1 MGVKEKAR
9 ELHESGFNCAQ
20 SVLGACDKYSG
31 LDHITAM
38 NVAGAL
44 GGGVRCGE
52 ICGAVSGGAIV
63 LSCAFPHNDSSRPED
78 KTRIAAITKRYAE
91 TFKEKFGCIR
101 CDDLKSNDCDCN
113 ELIEFCAQ
121 LAEERVA
128 NYKEEEYL

>member
-1 MGVKEKAR
+1 MGVKEKAK

-20 SVLGACDKYSG
+20 SVLGACSKYSG

-63 LSCAFPHNDSSRPED
+63 LSCAFPHNDSSKPED

-91 TFKEKFGCIR
+91 TFAEKYGCIR
-101 CDDLKSNDCDCN
+101 CEDLKNNNCDCA
-113 ELIEFCAQ
+113 ELIEFCAE
-121 LAEERVA
+121 LAEDRVI